1 MTVIPHSVFEKRDDS
16 DCVDCPSTP
25 DTSCTK
31 CPSGKECTLVSQTCD
46 KCAYYQCTSID
57 GSSSKS
63 SPVGGIIGGAIGGFV
78 FLLLVTGVLY
88 YKFVYRKKHPV
99 SLEEDD
105 DILMSGIESESDRKS
120 DYTISNLDSYQGD
133 PNIGPVGGVMRNGN
147 ALEKAG
153 TRSAAAN
160 KRISSY
166 ESFTRPK
173 ARYNKNPRRG
183 GGRGGARMRT
193 RVGAYLDTNSSR
205 HSVATTMST
214 TNASNILPIAYIPGV
229 TVRPT
234 KNNTRS
240 IYSYETESV
249 FSDLNTIENA
259 SIIGDVMRANQ
270 HQDANSG
277 HGTNANGSTNKDS
290 TMTAI
295 KAQPKLIN
303 VDRIEEED
311 EDDITDEED
320 YTYEDTEG
328 DIYDDSLVA
337 YEAQNNATNT
347 MNIRESQTSIPQE
360 IPIEMASEEQYI
372 NVNGDDDADS
382 DSDVDSDIGE
392 ITRATS
398 VKRTAESIPQSR
410 EVLLDVAGGPNVASS
425 TTEDTNREAFEL
437 SQLGRPTGPSHYSAN
452 GVDSP
457 TNTSAGSFIL
467 DVEFEDSGPFKDP

>member
-1 MTVIPHSVFEKRDDS
+1 MTFIPNSVFVERDAS
-16 DCVDCPSTP
+16 KCVECPSKPTN
-25 DTSCTK
+25 SCPK
-31 CPSGKECTLVSQTCD
+31 CDSGQECTMVHPSCN
-46 KCAYYQCTSID
+46 KCAYYRCSPIS
-57 GSSSKS
+57 GSSSKTT
-63 SPVGGIIGGAIGGFV
+63 PVGGIIGGAIGGFV
-78 FLLLVTGVLY
+78 LIVLIAGLLY
-88 YKFVYRKKHPV
+88 YKYVYRKKHPV
-99 SLEEDD
+99 LLEEDD

-133 PNIGPVGGVMRNGN
+133 PSSAPMGGVMRSGST
-147 ALEKAG
+147 LEKG
-153 TRSAAAN
+153 PGAAK

-173 ARYNKNPRRG
+173 ARYNRNARRG
-183 GGRGGARMRT
+183 GAHGGPRRTRT
-193 RVGAYLDTNSSR
+193 RVGTYLDTNSSR

-259 SIIGDVMRANQ
+259 SIIGDAMRANQ
-270 HQDANSG
+270 LQEVARSEE
-277 HGTNANGSTNKDS
+277 NANKDS

-311 EDDITDEED
+311 EDEITDED
-320 YTYEDTEG
+320 DT
-328 DIYDDSLVA
+328 YDDTYDETYDDTYNDTLMN
-337 YEAQNNATNT
+337 YEPQDNATNPT
-347 MNIRESQTSIPQE
+347 NMLHSTLHQ
-360 IPIEMASEEQYI
+360 SEHTLHPYNSDYDHNE
-372 NVNGDDDADS
+372 DDS

-398 VKRTAESIPQSR
+398 VKRPAQSVPQSR
-410 EVLLDVAGGPNVASS
+410 EVLLDIGKDTFPILGPDTHPDTHTSADVA
-425 TTEDTNREAFEL
+425 R
-437 SQLGRPTGPSHYSAN
+437 LGKPAGPSAASNEA
-452 GVDSP
+452 GSP

-467 DVEFEDSGPFKDP
+467 DVEFDDPGPFSDP

>member
-1 MTVIPHSVFEKRDDS
+1 MTVIPYSIFEKRAE
-16 DCVDCPSTP
+16 CVECPSKP
-25 DTSCTK
+25 KNSCPK
-31 CPSGKECTLVSQTCD
+31 CESGKECILAGQTCD
-46 KCAYYQCTSID
+46 TCAYYKCTPID
-57 GSSSKS
+57 GDTAKSK
-63 SPVGGIIGGAIGGFV
+63 PVGGIIGGSIGGFV
-78 FLLLVTGVLY
+78 LILMVVGILY

-99 SLEEDD
+99 LLEEDD

-133 PNIGPVGGVMRNGN
+133 PNVVPVGGLARNGSTQ
-147 ALEKAG
+147 EKTG

-173 ARYNKNPRRG
+173 AKYNKSTRRT
-183 GGRGGARMRT
+183 GGRGGARART
-193 RVGAYLDTNSSR
+193 RVGAYLDNNSSR

-270 HQDANSG
+270 LQDANAAQADA
-277 HGTNANGSTNKDS
+277 NANGSTNKDS

-295 KAQPKLIN
+295 KAHPKLIN

-320 YTYEDTEG
+320 DTYGDT
-328 DIYDDSLVA
+328 YDESLVA
-337 YEAQNNATNT
+337 YEAQQDATNST
-347 MNIRESQTSIPQE
+347 NMRDSQTSIPQE
-360 IPIEMASEEQYI
+360 NPEDMSSEEHHYI
-372 NVNGDDDADS
+372 NVNADDDADS

-398 VKRTAESIPQSR
+398 VKRPAESIPQSR
-410 EVLLDVAGGPNVASS
+410 EVLLDVTGGPNS
-425 TTEDTNREAFEL
+425 TSTNTVDTHPEAVEL
-437 SQLGRPTGPSHYSAN
+437 SQLGRPTGPSHQYN
-452 GVDSP
+452 ETDSP

-467 DVEFEDSGPFKDP
+467 DVEFEDSGPFSDP

>member
-1 MTVIPHSVFEKRDDS
+1 MTVIPNSIFEKRDK
-16 DCVDCPSTP
+16 CVECPSKP
-25 DTSCTK
+25 NNSCPK
-31 CPSGKECTLVSQTCD
+31 CESGKECILAGQTCD
-46 KCAYYQCTSID
+46 TCAYYKCSPID
-57 GSSSKS
+57 GDSTKS
-63 SPVGGIIGGAIGGFV
+63 TPIGGIIGGSIGGFV
-78 FLLLVTGVLY
+78 LILIVTGILY

-99 SLEEDD
+99 LLEEDD

-133 PNIGPVGGVMRNGN
+133 PNMAPVGGVARNGN
-147 ALEKAG
+147 AQEKTG

-173 ARYNKNPRRG
+173 AKYNKNTRRA
-183 GGRGGARMRT
+183 GGRGGARART

-270 HQDANSG
+270 LQDSNAAQADA
-277 HGTNANGSTNKDS
+277 NANGSTNKDS

-320 YTYEDTEG
+320 DTYGDT
-328 DIYDDSLVA
+328 YDDSLVA
-337 YEAQNNATNT
+337 YEAQQEATNATN
-347 MNIRESQTSIPQE
+347 IRDSQTSIPQE
-360 IPIEMASEEQYI
+360 NPVDLSSDEHHYI
-372 NVNGDDDADS
+372 NVNADDDADS

-398 VKRTAESIPQSR
+398 VKKPAESIPQSR
-410 EVLLDVAGGPNVASS
+410 EVLLDVTGGPNSTSS
-425 TTEDTNREAFEL
+425 TTVDTNHEVVEL
-437 SQLGRPTGPSHYSAN
+437 SQLGRPTGPSHQYLN
-452 GVDSP
+452 DTGSP

-467 DVEFEDSGPFKDP
+467 DVEFEDSGPFNDP

>member
-1 MTVIPHSVFEKRDDS
+1 MTVIPNSIFEKRDK
-16 DCVDCPSTP
+16 CVDCPSKP
-25 DTSCTK
+25 NNSCPK
-31 CPSGKECTLVSQTCD
+31 CESGKECILAGQTCD
-46 KCAYYQCTSID
+46 TCAYYKCSPID
-57 GSSSKS
+57 GGSTKS
-63 SPVGGIIGGAIGGFV
+63 TPIGGIIGGSIGGFV
-78 FLLLVTGVLY
+78 LILIVSGILY

-99 SLEEDD
+99 LLEEDD

-133 PNIGPVGGVMRNGN
+133 PNMAPVGGVARNGN
-147 ALEKAG
+147 SQEKTG

-173 ARYNKNPRRG
+173 AKYNKNTRRA
-183 GGRGGARMRT
+183 GGRGGARART

-270 HQDANSG
+270 LQDANAAQADA
-277 HGTNANGSTNKDS
+277 NANGSTNKDG

-320 YTYEDTEG
+320 DTYGDT
-328 DIYDDSLVA
+328 YDDSLVV
-337 YEAQNNATNT
+337 YEAQQEATNT
-347 MNIRESQTSIPQE
+347 TNIRDSQTSIPQE
-360 IPIEMASEEQYI
+360 NPVDLSSDEHHYI
-372 NVNGDDDADS
+372 NVNADDDADS

-398 VKRTAESIPQSR
+398 VKKPAESIPQSR
-410 EVLLDVAGGPNVASS
+410 EVLLDVTGGPNSTSS
-425 TTEDTNREAFEL
+425 TTVDTKHEVVEL
-437 SQLGRPTGPSHYSAN
+437 SQLGRPTGPSHQYLN
-452 GVDSP
+452 DTGPP
-457 TNTSAGSFIL
+457 TNASAGSFIL
-467 DVEFEDSGPFKDP
+467 DVEFEGSGPFNDP

>member
-1 MTVIPHSVFEKRDDS
+1 MTVIPHSIFEKRDDK
-16 DCVDCPSTP
+16 CVDCPSKP
-25 DTSCTK
+25 KNSCPK
-31 CPSGKECTLVSQTCD
+31 CESGKECTLVGQTCD
-46 KCAYYQCTSID
+46 TCAYYKCTPID
-57 GSSSKS
+57 GESTKS
-63 SPVGGIIGGAIGGFV
+63 TPVGGIIGGSIGGFV
-78 FLLLVTGVLY
+78 LILVVAGILY

-99 SLEEDD
+99 LLEEDD

-133 PNIGPVGGVMRNGN
+133 PNMVPVGGVARNGN
-147 ALEKAG
+147 AQEKSG

-173 ARYNKNPRRG
+173 ARYNRNARRT
-183 GGRGGARMRT
+183 GGRGGARART

-270 HQDANSG
+270 LQDANV
-277 HGTNANGSTNKDS
+277 TQAADANTNGSTNKDS

-320 YTYEDTEG
+320 DTYGDT
-328 DIYDDSLVA
+328 YDHSLVA
-337 YEAQNNATNT
+337 YEAQQDATNT
-347 MNIRESQTSIPQE
+347 TSIKDSPTSITQASPE
-360 IPIEMASEEQYI
+360 DLSSEEQHYI
-372 NVNGDDDADS
+372 NVNADEDADS

-398 VKRTAESIPQSR
+398 VKRPAESIPQSR
-410 EVLLDVAGGPNVASS
+410 EVLLDVTGGPNSNTS
-425 TTEDTNREAFEL
+425 TTVDTNPEAVEL
-437 SQLGRPTGPSHYSAN
+437 SQLGRPTGPSHQHLD
-452 GVDSP
+452 VTDSP

-467 DVEFEDSGPFKDP
+467 DVEFEDSGPFNDP

>member
-1 MTVIPHSVFEKRDDS
+1 MTVIPYSIFEKRTK
-16 DCVDCPSTP
+16 CVDCPSKP
-25 DTSCTK
+25 KNSCPK
-31 CPSGKECTLVSQTCD
+31 CESGKECVLAHQTCD
-46 KCAYYQCTSID
+46 TCAYYKCTRID
-57 GSSSKS
+57 GDSTKSK
-63 SPVGGIIGGAIGGFV
+63 PVGGIIGGSIGGFV
-78 FLLLVTGVLY
+78 LILMVVGILY

-99 SLEEDD
+99 LLEEDD

-133 PNIGPVGGVMRNGN
+133 PNMAPLGGLTRNGSTQ
-147 ALEKAG
+147 EKTG
-153 TRSAAAN
+153 TRPAAAN

-173 ARYNKNPRRG
+173 TKYNKNTRRT
-183 GGRGGARMRT
+183 GGRGGARART
-193 RVGAYLDTNSSR
+193 RVGAYLDNNSSR

-270 HQDANSG
+270 LQDANAG
-277 HGTNANGSTNKDS
+277 QADANANGSTNKDS

-295 KAQPKLIN
+295 KAHPKLIN

-311 EDDITDEED
+311 EDDITDED
-320 YTYEDTEG
+320 DDTYADT
-328 DIYDDSLVA
+328 YDDSLVA
-337 YEAQNNATNT
+337 YEAQQDATNT
-347 MNIRESQTSIPQE
+347 TNMRDSQTSIPQE
-360 IPIEMASEEQYI
+360 NPVDMSSEEHHYI
-372 NVNGDDDADS
+372 NVNADDDADS

-398 VKRTAESIPQSR
+398 VKRPAESIPQSR
-410 EVLLDVAGGPNVASS
+410 EVLLDVTGGPNSTSS
-425 TTEDTNREAFEL
+425 ITVDTHHEAVEL
-437 SQLGRPTGPSHYSAN
+437 SQLGRPTGPLHQYN
-452 GVDSP
+452 ETDSP

-467 DVEFEDSGPFKDP
+467 DVEFEDSRPFSDP

>member
-1 MTVIPHSVFEKRDDS
+1 MTVVPHSIFEKRDDK
-16 DCVDCPSTP
+16 CVDCPSKP
-25 DTSCTK
+25 KNSCPK
-31 CPSGKECTLVSQTCD
+31 CASGKECYLVSQTCK
-46 KCAYYQCTSID
+46 KCAYYKCTPID
-57 GSSSKS
+57 GGSTNST
-63 SPVGGIIGGAIGGFV
+63 PVGGIIGGAIGGFV
-78 FLLLVTGVLY
+78 LLLLVAGILY
-88 YKFVYRKKHPV
+88 YKFVYRKRHPV
-99 SLEEDD
+99 LLEEDD

-133 PNIGPVGGVMRNGN
+133 PNMGPVGGVMRNGSG
-147 ALEKAG
+147 LEKTG

-173 ARYNKNPRRG
+173 ARYNKNSRRG
-183 GGRGGARMRT
+183 GGRGGTRMRT

-270 HQDANSG
+270 LQDANAG
-277 HGTNANGSTNKDS
+277 HDTNANGSTNKDS

-320 YTYEDTEG
+320 DTYGDTYGET
-328 DIYDDSLVA
+328 YDDSLVA

-347 MNIRESQTSIPQE
+347 MNIRDSQTSIPQE
-360 IPIEMASEEQYI
+360 NPVDISSEELEYI
-372 NVNGDDDADS
+372 NVNGNDDADS

-398 VKRTAESIPQSR
+398 VKRPADSIPQSR
-410 EVLLDVAGGPNVASS
+410 EVLLDITGGPNATSS

-437 SQLGRPTGPSHYSAN
+437 SQLGRPTGPSHHPVN